1 MQEEQQF
8 WFTNSLM
15 ENICT
20 TLFVNVL
27 LKSQSS
33 HFRGLL
39 NLRRI
44 CSSAQLV
51 AMLRKATCSSN
62 WEKGVM
68 STSTTQ
74 KQIHMP
80 TTSKALL
87 QRALPFSLWSICCH
101 GIWASYDS
109 HHFQAAMICTSIAL
123 RYVRTSLRSIPCPS
137 KSFAFLALILRHL
150 LSSWVPYL

>member
-1 MQEEQQF
+1 MGAFQF
-8 WFTNSLM
+8 EYIT
-15 ENICT
+15 
-20 TLFVNVL
+20 
-27 LKSQSS
+27 SS
-33 HFRGLL
+33 
-39 NLRRI
+39 
-44 CSSAQLV
+44 SPVLV
-51 AMLRKATCSSN
+51 AMLRKATSSAN

-80 TTSKALL
+80 TTGKALL

-123 RYVRTSLRSIPCPS
+123 RYVRTSLRFIPCPS